1 MKHAELNKQIKMAFL
16 EIERMR
22 LREYSEIF
30 EQCSG
35 IDINYS
41 DCYKKHI
48 NKLFENDQS
57 DCDRDRTCNLDNFSK
72 KTSFVRLYVKRAVC
86 VAAAIVIA
94 SGAVIII
101 DDNVRTA
108 VVNAAQRVFSFI
120 PGTGSF
126 IENSGGI
133 IAMQGSVRAEFDDG
147 YIKVNSAY
155 IASGHMEITLEGT
168 VTFKDSDEI
177 SICDDEKKS
186 AEYPDETNLMNDENG
201 RWSAACTFTIE
212 NVKYNKNAIYF
223 ININGNNIPIVLA
236 PVKKITKN
244 VNYYEDED
252 IGVSAAVITEYTK
265 DGTDKLKLSLSAKS
279 NIPNTQINFG
289 NDSIKLIK
297 SDNTMVMPESC
308 MFSENGKCT
317 AVFDTLLDEDTKLI
331 VSNVKLY
338 ETLSGSY
345 DLKFEVKRDSLF
357 NRTFDINGKKIN
369 ISGAEW
375 QSYYNNMN
383 MRLPDGDKA
392 DAGSSAQK
400 IMLNADIQGKLADK
414 LKLTGLELKPNSDYI
429 NNYEYNGKKLIYEN
443 ADKTANEENASDN
456 GADITACIE
465 NIKPHIAS
473 ALIEI
478 SGISYELKDDIIIK
492 LAV

>member
-1 MKHAELNKQIKMAFL
+1 MKY
-16 EIERMR
+16 R
-22 LREYSEIF
+22 
-30 EQCSG
+30 
-35 IDINYS
+35 
-41 DCYKKHI
+41 
-48 NKLFENDQS
+48 
-57 DCDRDRTCNLDNFSK
+57 
-72 KTSFVRLYVKRAVC
+72 FVMTR
-86 VAAAIVIA
+86 
-94 SGAVIII
+94 
-101 DDNVRTA
+101 
-108 VVNAAQRVFSFI
+108 
-120 PGTGSF
+120 
-126 IENSGGI
+126 
-133 IAMQGSVRAEFDDG
+133 
-147 YIKVNSAY
+147 
-155 IASGHMEITLEGT
+155 
-168 VTFKDSDEI
+168 
-177 SICDDEKKS
+177 KKS